1 MGKNMPGIEKLF
13 FSFWFAVS
21 VTRSRSGRRPRD
33 SSTAA
38 NDRKTMAEL
47 EHSVRSASDL
57 LERRRLAK
65 VSSSSNYPSTS
76 STYSTYSSTYSTTST
91 TEPTKERERGREV
104 KRTSYTRSTVGSMPS
119 SVTADESA
127 TSLRGLL
134 NFAQSWLTTH
144 KSRREISME
153 RSSQLLRRSKHL

>member
-1 MGKNMPGIEKLF
+1 M
-13 FSFWFAVS
+13 
-21 VTRSRSGRRPRD
+21 RSRSGRRPRD
-33 SSTAA
+33 SSAAA

-47 EHSVRSASDL
+47 ENSLRSASDL

-65 VSSSSNYPSTS
+65 VSSSSYSS
-76 STYSTYSSTYSTTST
+76 STYSTYSTMYPTTSAT
-91 TEPTKERERGREV
+91 QPARERERGREV
-104 KRTSYTRSTVGSMPS
+104 KRTSYSRNTVGSMPGTATSEES
-119 SVTADESA
+119 S

-144 KSRREISME
+144 TSRREISME